1 MSINKELAGDDNL
14 DRSSWEGM
22 GAPEI
27 SHETMMFVIA
37 VQKKFLNNSNILDL
51 EDAAIEVAIQLNDDG
66 REAVVRALKE
76 IGIMG
81 IRGCLEK
88 LLPNDELIKI
98 DKEETK
104 RLIDFIQYS
113 GSTPG

>member
-1 MSINKELAGDDNL
+1 MSINRKEIESDL

-22 GAPEI
+22 GGPEI
-27 SHETMMFVIA
+27 SHETATFVFA
-37 VQKKFLNNSNILDL
+37 VQKKFLSDSNILDL
-51 EDAAIEVAIQLNDDG
+51 EDAAIELVLHLDDGG
-66 REAVVRALKE
+66 REAVVGALKE
-76 IGIMG
+76 IGNIG

-88 LLPNDELIKI
+88 LIPNDELLKI

-104 RLIDFIQYS
+104 RLIDFLQYS

>member
-1 MSINKELAGDDNL
+1 MTSNHRESESDL

-22 GAPEI
+22 GGPEI
-27 SHETMMFVIA
+27 SHEVATFVFA

-51 EDAAIEVAIQLNDDG
+51 EDAAIDLVLNLDEAGRDAVIEV
-66 REAVVRALKE
+66 LKQ
-76 IGIMG
+76 IGNIG

-88 LLPNDELIKI
+88 LIPNNELSKI

-104 RLIDFIQYS
+104 RLIDLLQYS